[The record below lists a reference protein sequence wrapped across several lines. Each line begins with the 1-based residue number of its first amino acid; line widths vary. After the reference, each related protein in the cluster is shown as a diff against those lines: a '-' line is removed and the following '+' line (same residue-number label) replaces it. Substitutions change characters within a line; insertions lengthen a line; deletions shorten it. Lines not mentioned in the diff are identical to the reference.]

1 MNPPCA
7 LPETTETPRRRRG
20 DRETDRGGGV
30 VRDWSAPLVRAGLP
44 LLSDHQG
51 ALAAEIGRKRRRAA
65 GLFWREEK
73 CGGGE
78 KGGEQVAVR

>member
-1 MNPPCA
+1 MEPGFARVAVHPGF
-7 LPETTETPRRRRG
+7 PRHRVSCPR
-20 DRETDRGGGV
+20 
-30 VRDWSAPLVRAGLP
+30 
-44 LLSDHQG
+44 LSDHQG
-51 ALAAEIGRKRRRAA
+51 ALGAEIGRKRRRAA